1 VRCRFERRNVRSA
14 RGGFTFTAALLAAAI
29 VLAAAKTGTA
39 MTLDDAALPG
49 DYSQRLDA
57 LWIFA
62 QPAGSET
69 RFRSEASRHV
79 PGSREAA
86 EAATQ
91 IARALGLQRRF
102 AEADRTLD
110 TVKLTLARQPAR
122 VRVRYLL
129 ERGRR
134 DNSSG
139 SASKAFAWFEQALT
153 ASAGDTL
160 PGADYYRVD
169 ALHMLAIAAPPSRQ
183 LALNLRAL
191 AAADA
196 TQDARTRGWRAPLL
210 NNLGWT
216 MHERGDYPAALA
228 YWQDALVAFEAK
240 HDVRTT
246 RIARWTVARGL
257 RSVGR
262 LDEAEA
268 IQHALAGALDTAHA
282 PDGFVFEEL
291 AEIAV
296 ARGDRPA
303 AQVWA
308 AKALALLSQD
318 ADFRA
323 SEPGRLARLA
333 DLAQPAAPR

>member
-1 VRCRFERRNVRSA
+1 MRIGWTSA
-14 RGGFTFTAALLAAAI
+14 LALGAMTLLGTALP
-29 VLAAAKTGTA
+29 GTA
-39 MTLDDAALPG
+39 MALADASLPA
-49 DYSQRLDA
+49 DYSARLDA
-57 LWIFA
+57 LWTFE
-62 QPAGSET
+62 QPAESEMRLRT
-69 RFRSEASRHV
+69 EASRHA
-79 PGSREAA
+79 PGSREGA

-139 SASKAFAWFEQALT
+139 SPSKAFAWFERALT
-153 ASAGDTL
+153 ASADDTL
-160 PGADYYRVD
+160 PGADFYRVD
-169 ALHMLAIAAPPSRQ
+169 ALHMLAITAPPSRQ
-183 LALNLRAL
+183 LALNLHAL

-196 TQDARTRGWRAPLL
+196 AQDARTRGWRAPLL

-216 MHERGDYPAALA
+216 MHERGDDPAALA
-228 YWQDALVAFEAK
+228 YWQDALAAFEAK
-240 HDVRTT
+240 HDVRST

-268 IQHALAGALDTAHA
+268 IQRALADELDTAHA
-282 PDGFVFEEL
+282 PDGYVFEEL

-296 ARGDRPA
+296 ARGDRVA
-303 AQVWA
+303 AQSWA
-308 AKALALLSQD
+308 GKALALLSKD
-318 ADFRA
+318 AGFRA
-323 SEPGRLARLA
+323 SEPARLARLA
-333 DLAQPAAPR
+333 DLAQPVAPR